1 MTKSKINSAI
11 KHTGLKVEGKRGDG
25 YFYFLDAATDY
36 CIPNSSVYVCYLNQL
51 SLAQWVEEAEGVER

>member
-11 KHTGLKVEGKRGDG
+11 KHTGLKVVGTRGDG
-25 YFYFLDAATDY
+25 YFYFIDAATDNL
-36 CIPNSSVYVCYLNQL
+36 IPDSSVYVCYLNQL